1 MLVSPVLAPVQRYAT
16 GRSPYGLYQMA
27 GNAGEWVAD
36 WYGANYYETSPA
48 KNPSGPDGG
57 SFRVVRGG
65 SWSDLPKYLLTY
77 GRGKLSPETRNSY
90 TGFRCA
96 TAVRSATPP

>member
-1 MLVSPVLAPVQRYAT
+1 MLAPVQQYET

-36 WYGANYYETSPA
+36 WYGAAYYDTSQQ
-48 KNPSGPDGG
+48 KNPSGPDQG

-77 GRGKLSPETRNSY
+77 GRFKLLPETGNSY

-96 TAVRSATPP
+96 RTAGPSALP